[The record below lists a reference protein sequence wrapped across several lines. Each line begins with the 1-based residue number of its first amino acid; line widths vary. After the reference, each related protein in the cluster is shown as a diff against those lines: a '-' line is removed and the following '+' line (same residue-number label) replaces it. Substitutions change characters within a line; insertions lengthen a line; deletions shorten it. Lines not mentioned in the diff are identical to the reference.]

1 MTITPTGA
9 PVHVPELDVKMFANW
24 DALEAY
30 LKNYSRRRYQ
40 IFSIRTNTTVRTRN
54 QRIRVSKTP
63 GTILPEAVQ
72 FYNKTYMCTHY
83 GKLRSTSGQGVRPN
97 QHSRKL
103 GCLAQ
108 ISACVRETGNW
119 EVCIAVQRTGYN
131 HEVNYEAYQNYHE
144 ARRVSNDE
152 VLSTVRILHRADR
165 LQQESNAFPTIEER
179 IQAILKGFSSHRGNV
194 TRIYANEE
202 NVAQCISIQS
212 AHMRSMFEHF
222 PEVLLVDAT
231 HDSNSSNYK
240 LFSFMVNGA
249 IGKVSMYSA
258 ALLNMSGKRSCGLPV
273 VSLRIVIHPM
283 IL

>member
-1 MTITPTGA
+1 
-9 PVHVPELDVKMFANW
+9 MFADW

-40 IFSIRTNTTVRTRN
+40 IFPIRTNTPVRTRN
-54 QRIRVSKTP
+54 QRIRASKTP
-63 GTILPEAVQ
+63 GRILPEAVQ
-72 FYNKTYMCTHY
+72 FYNKTYVCTHY
-83 GKLRSTSGQGVRPN
+83 GKPRSTSGQGVRPN
-97 QHSRKL
+97 QHSRNSVAL
-103 GCLAQ
+103 L
-108 ISACVRETGNW
+108 
-119 EVCIAVQRTGYN
+119 
-131 HEVNYEAYQNYHE
+131 
-144 ARRVSNDE
+144 
-152 VLSTVRILHRADR
+152 R
-165 LQQESNAFPTIEER
+165 LRQ
-179 IQAILKGFSSHRGNV
+179 L

-212 AHMRSMFEHF
+212 AHMLSMFEHF

-240 LFSFMVNGA
+240 LFSFMVNDA
-249 IGKVSMYSA
+249 MGKVSMYSA